1 MYRGQL
7 ENEDN
12 TVTTVAVK
20 SFLPAEDPRLEADFI
35 QEVKIMKML
44 NHPNIVK
51 IIGFVEDPQINI
63 IMEYVKHRSFIMYI
77 HAHRPNLTNR
87 RLLKFAADIALGMEY
102 LRSKNIVH
110 RDLAARNILV
120 DSDECVKISDFG
132 LSQIAGPNGYYLAR
146 STRDIPITY
155 YAPET
160 IQSNKYSFESDVW
173 SYGITLFEMFS
184 RGSSPDLIPG
194 KILSQGELYDL
205 LKSGER

>member
-1 MYRGQL
+1 MQGHFGTVYRGQL

-87 RLLKFAADIALGMEY
+87 RLLKFAADIALVSSVNKSVFWS
-102 LRSKNIVH
+102 LLIV
-110 RDLAARNILV
+110 LL
-120 DSDECVKISDFG
+120 ISG
-132 LSQIAGPNGYYLAR
+132 
-146 STRDIPITY
+146 
-155 YAPET
+155 
-160 IQSNKYSFESDVW
+160 
-173 SYGITLFEMFS
+173 YGILA
-184 RGSSPDLIPG
+184 
-194 KILSQGELYDL
+194 K
-205 LKSGER
+205 